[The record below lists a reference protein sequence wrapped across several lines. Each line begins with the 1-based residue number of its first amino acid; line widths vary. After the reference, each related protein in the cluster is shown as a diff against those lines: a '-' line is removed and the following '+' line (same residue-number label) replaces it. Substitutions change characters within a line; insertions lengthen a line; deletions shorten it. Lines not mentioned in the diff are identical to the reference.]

1 MYDGS
6 SGMKTVKFIRSSG
19 TAPYVVLENA
29 TFRAPGGLVFAK
41 SNLSLCPGERWAIVG
56 PSDSGQELLL
66 AALAGKLILVEGRL
80 RHPFLEND
88 ARFVDSVFGVLPPGS
103 IAMAS
108 MKQHRQ
114 LLLAREFHQLRWH
127 GSFTADSTRVREYLE
142 RGQVEQRNPFA
153 VTDDE
158 GAQPFESARQRE
170 IDRFELTALLDRPLV
185 ALSNGELHRLLL
197 ARALMLDPGL
207 LLVDEPFAG
216 LDRHSRGMLL
226 EILDALHAEGTGMV
240 LACAQSDDLPDGISH
255 MIEVQEHR
263 IVYAGPRLGK
273 CTPARRKGTAVP
285 THDSPAASPPLVEF
299 RDVTVRQGAVS
310 LLEHVTF
317 TISPGEHWA
326 LVGPN
331 GSGKSTLLSLILADN
346 PQAFA
351 NHIRVAGRQLG
362 PGCGIWEIKALLG
375 WVSPELDAHYP
386 PDASALDAV
395 LSGFASSLG
404 VHAEPNHD
412 QRAAALQWL
421 DRLGLAGVR
430 DRAFANLP
438 TCDRRLVL
446 LARAAVHGP
455 SLLILDEPCLGLDQT
470 GRERLLAAI
479 EAIAIALHA
488 GMIFVTHDPTEIP
501 SSVTKLL
508 VLESGLLR
516 HAGPRVDWQG

>member
-1 MYDGS
+1 MHA
-6 SGMKTVKFIRSSG
+6 SG
-19 TAPYVVLENA
+19 TAPYVVLGNA
-29 TFRAPGGLVFAK
+29 TFRGPGGLVFAN

-66 AALAGKLILVEGRL
+66 AALAGKVILAEGRL
-80 RHPFLEND
+80 RHPFLEDD

-108 MKQHRQ
+108 MRQHRQ

-127 GSFTADSTRVREYLE
+127 GSLTADSTRVREYLE

-153 VTDDE
+153 VMDDE
-158 GAQPFESARQRE
+158 GAQRFERAGQRE
-170 IDRFELTALLDRPLV
+170 IDRFELATLLDRPLV

-216 LDRHSRGMLL
+216 LDARSRGMLL
-226 EILDALHAEGTGMV
+226 QILDSLHAEGTGVV
-240 LACAQSDDLPDGISH
+240 LAFAQPEDLPEGISH
-255 MIEVQEHR
+255 IIEVQDHR
-263 IVYAGPRLGK
+263 ILYAGPRRKMHAPSALSAAAGSI
-273 CTPARRKGTAVP
+273 PAGP
-285 THDSPAASPPLVEF
+285 TDGQPLVEF
-299 RDVTVRQGAVS
+299 RDVTVRQGAVV
-310 LLEHVTF
+310 LLHHVTF
-317 TISPGEHWA
+317 TISRGQHWA

-386 PDASALDAV
+386 PDTTALDAV

-404 VHAEPNHD
+404 VHAEPTHD
-412 QRAAALQWL
+412 QRVAALDWL
-421 DRLGLAGVR
+421 DRLSLASVTDHPFASLGTR
-430 DRAFANLP
+430 DR
-438 TCDRRLVL
+438 RMVL

-455 SLLILDEPCLGLDQT
+455 ALLILDEPCLGLDQPS
-470 GRERLLAAI
+470 RERLLAAI
-479 EAIAIALHA
+479 EATALALRA
-488 GMIFVTHDPTEIP
+488 GMIFVTHDPIEIP
-501 SSVTKLL
+501 SSVTQLL
-508 VLESGLLR
+508 VLESGHLR
-516 HAGPRVDWQG
+516 HAGPRADWQG

>member
-1 MYDGS
+1 
-6 SGMKTVKFIRSSG
+6 
-19 TAPYVVLENA
+19 
-29 TFRAPGGLVFAK
+29 
-41 SNLSLCPGERWAIVG
+41 
-56 PSDSGQELLL
+56 LL
-66 AALAGKLILVEGRL
+66 AALAGKLVLVEGRL

-127 GSFTADSTRVREYLE
+127 GSFTADSARVREYLE
-142 RGQVEQRNPFA
+142 RGQVEQLNPFA

-158 GAQPFESARQRE
+158 GAQRFESTRQRE

-216 LDRHSRGMLL
+216 LDAHSRGMLL
-226 EILDALHAEGTGMV
+226 QILDDLHEQGIGVV
-240 LACAQSDDLPDGISH
+240 LAFAQPEDLPEGISH
-255 MIEVQEHR
+255 IIEVQEHR
-263 IVYAGPRLGK
+263 ILYAGQRRELHRPS
-273 CTPARRKGTAVP
+273 ARKAVAVS
-285 THDSPAASPPLVEF
+285 THDSPADGPPLVEF
-299 RDVTVRQGAVS
+299 RDVTVKQGAVI
-310 LLEHVTF
+310 LLDHVSF
-317 TISPGEHWA
+317 TINSGEHWA

-386 PDASALDAV
+386 PDASVLDAV

-404 VHAEPNHD
+404 VHAEPTHD
-412 QRAAALQWL
+412 QRASALRWL
-421 DRLGLAGVR
+421 DRLDLAGVR

-438 TCDRRLVL
+438 TLDRRLVL

-455 SLLILDEPCLGLDQT
+455 SLLILDEPCLGLDQPS
-470 GRERLLAAI
+470 RERLLAAI
-479 EAIAIALHA
+479 EATALALHA

-501 SSVTKLL
+501 RTVSKLL
-508 VLESGLLR
+508 VLESGHLR
-516 HAGPRVDWQG
+516 HAGPRADWQG

>member
-1 MYDGS
+1 M
-6 SGMKTVKFIRSSG
+6 TIIAPIRSSG
-19 TAPYVVLENA
+19 TAPYVVLEDA
-29 TFRAPGGLVFAK
+29 TFRGPGGLVFAN
-41 SNLSLCPGERWAIVG
+41 SNLSLFPGERWAIVG

-66 AALAGKLILVEGRL
+66 AALAGKVILADGRL

-127 GSFTADSTRVREYLE
+127 GSFTADSTRVAEYLE

-153 VTDDE
+153 VTDNE
-158 GAQPFESARQRE
+158 GAQRFERARQRE
-170 IDRFELTALLDRPLV
+170 IDRFELAALLDRPLV

-216 LDRHSRGMLL
+216 LDAHSRGTLL
-226 EILDALHAEGTGMV
+226 QILDELHAQGTGVV
-240 LACAQSDDLPDGISH
+240 LAFAQPEDLSEGISH
-255 MIEVQEHR
+255 IIEVQEHG
-263 IVYAGPRLGK
+263 ILYAGPRRKLHR
-273 CTPARRKGTAVP
+273 PSARRAVAVS
-285 THDSPAASPPLVEF
+285 THDSPADAPPLVEF
-299 RDVTVRQGAVS
+299 RDVTVRQGAVI
-310 LLEHVTF
+310 LLDHVTF
-317 TISPGEHWA
+317 TINRGEHCA
-326 LVGPN
+326 LMGPN

-362 PGCGIWEIKALLG
+362 PGCGVWEIKALLG

-386 PDASALDAV
+386 PDAGALDAV

-404 VHAEPNHD
+404 VYAEPNHD

-421 DRLGLAGVR
+421 DRLGLAGIR
-430 DRAFANLP
+430 NHPFASLA

-455 SLLILDEPCLGLDQT
+455 SLLILDEPCLGLDQPS
-470 GRERLLAAI
+470 GERLLAAI
-479 EAIAIALHA
+479 EATALALPA

-501 SSVTKLL
+501 GTVTKLL
-508 VLESGLLR
+508 VLESGRLR
-516 HAGPRVDWQG
+516 HAGPRADWQG

>member
-1 MYDGS
+1 MHAP
-6 SGMKTVKFIRSSG
+6 G

-29 TFRAPGGLVFAK
+29 TFRGPAGLVFAN

-66 AALAGKLILVEGRL
+66 AALAGKVILAEGRL
-80 RHPFLEND
+80 RHPFLEDD

-127 GSFTADSTRVREYLE
+127 GSFTADSTRVRQYLE

-153 VTDDE
+153 IMHDE
-158 GAQPFESARQRE
+158 GAQRFERVRQRE
-170 IDRFELTALLDRPLV
+170 IDRFELSTLLDRPLV

-216 LDRHSRGMLL
+216 LDMHSRGMLL
-226 EILDALHAEGTGMV
+226 QVLDALHAEGTGVV
-240 LACAQSDDLPDGISH
+240 LAFAQPEDLPESINH
-255 MIEVQEHR
+255 IIEVQEHR
-263 IVYAGPRLGK
+263 ILHAGPRREL
-273 CTPARRKGTAVP
+273 PAPSVRRATAVASHAGP
-285 THDSPAASPPLVEF
+285 TDGQPLVEF
-299 RDVTVRQGAVS
+299 RDVTVRQGAVV
-310 LLEHVTF
+310 LLDHVTF
-317 TISPGEHWA
+317 TISRGEHWA

-375 WVSPELDAHYP
+375 WVSPELEAHYP

-404 VHAEPNHD
+404 VYAEPDHD

-421 DRLGLAGVR
+421 DRLGLAGIR
-430 DRAFANLP
+430 DQPFASLA

-446 LARAAVHGP
+446 LARAAVHDP
-455 SLLILDEPCLGLDQT
+455 ALLILDEPCLGLDQPS
-470 GRERLLAAI
+470 RQRLLAAI
-479 EAIAIALHA
+479 EATSLALRA

-501 SSVTKLL
+501 SIVTKLM
-508 VLESGLLR
+508 VLESGHLR
-516 HAGPRVDWQG
+516 HAGPRADWQG